1 VEADVSNG
9 SVVAV
14 VAAVIGVVLLG
25 AVALGGLGGTRV
37 ETSVSEP
44 VPWHF
49 DGPPADGSYGIVMGS
64 HQSKSGL
71 ELFGLTI
78 GRSRWEA
85 NIALVPPEGCE
96 VSDGNLPPGGP
107 CETAAATGRVN
118 GGGTTA
124 SGLEFVIVST
134 EVSEGCHEAL
144 QPYERW
150 PTNKPAC
157 NE

>member
-1 VEADVSNG
+1 MSNG

-14 VAAVIGVVLLG
+14 VAAVVGVVLLG
-25 AVALGGLGGTRV
+25 VVAVGGLGGTRV

-78 GRSRWEA
+78 GQSRWEA

-96 VSDGNLPPGGP
+96 VSDGELPDGGP
-107 CETAAATGRVN
+107 CVRAAATGRIN

-124 SGLEFVIVST
+124 RGVEFVIVAT
-134 EVSEGCHEAL
+134 EVSESCHEAL
-144 QPYERW
+144 QPYEPW
-150 PTNKPAC
+150 PSSNAAC